1 MELNDNKECFVCGKD
16 NEHGLKIDFSIKDK
30 KIKANFS
37 IDKRFEWFP
46 NIIHGG
52 IISTILDEAMVK
64 LAFKLGLNAVTASLN
79 VKLRKPVKPD
89 EKMIV
94 TGKIVE
100 EFERKL
106 KAKAEIRNEDGD
118 LIAEAESILVKCQ
131 KSKIY
136 KKSLDFL

>member
-37 IDKRFEWFP
+37 IDKRFEGFP